1 MMMPMFKPGTQKYMP
16 IHNLYTYM
24 LHSYFQAF
32 EFKVERNFSTRPT
45 QLCKLVSE
53 SILGLAFMSW

>member
-1 MMMPMFKPGTQKYMP
+1 MMMPMFKLGTHKYMP

-24 LHSYFQAF
+24 PHSYFQAF
-32 EFKVERNFSTRPT
+32 EFKVEGNFSIRLT

-53 SILGLAFMSW
+53 STLGLAFMSW